1 MSDISLQG
9 FGLFSDGAGRQPFA
23 AGDVIFKA
31 GDPADTMYVVTDGEL
46 VVTLEGKELDRLA
59 AGELFGEMGMVEN
72 RPRSATVTAVSDGWL
87 IPIDKLRFAALVRQ
101 HPGFATRVMAIMS
114 ARLRRQMSNEVDRQ
128 TFEHELEIGR
138 KMQLALLPE
147 SPPDVPGWT
156 FASFYEAARQVGGDF
171 FDFIRTD
178 DEPDRLRL
186 VIADVTGK
194 GVPAAL
200 FMAVARTMIRAETE
214 QGRSPAEVLARV
226 NRMILC
232 DERSP
237 LFLSALYA
245 ELELASGRLRY
256 ASAGHDGPLCL
267 RRASGRVE
275 ELPAAG
281 YLLGAF
287 SDSTFE
293 LGETVLDEGDALV
306 LYTDGI
312 SEARDGQRGF
322 FGQERL
328 ETTIFAT
335 GVCQAQQMVEGIVG
349 AVREFAGHV
358 DQEDDL
364 TLLVVKRG

>member
-1 MSDISLQG
+1 V
-9 FGLFSDGAGRQPFA
+9 ARQ
-23 AGDVIFKA
+23 IF
-31 GDPADTMYVVTDGEL
+31 ER
-46 VVTLEGKELDRLA
+46 ELD
-59 AGELFGEMGMVEN
+59 
-72 RPRSATVTAVSDGWL
+72 
-87 IPIDKLRFAALVRQ
+87 
-101 HPGFATRVMAIMS
+101 
-114 ARLRRQMSNEVDRQ
+114 
-128 TFEHELEIGR
+128 IGR

-147 SPPDVPGWT
+147 NPPDIPGWT
-156 FASFYEAARQVGGDF
+156 FASYYEAARQVGGDF
-171 FDFIRTD
+171 FDFIQPD
-178 DEPDRLRL
+178 DDPGRLRL

-214 QGRSPAEVLARV
+214 LGRSPAEVLGRV

-245 ELELASGRLRY
+245 ELDLASGRLRY
-256 ASAGHDGPLCL
+256 ASAGHDAPLCL
-267 RRASGRVE
+267 RRATGRVE
-275 ELPAAG
+275 ELAAAG

-287 SDSTFE
+287 SDATFE
-293 LGETVLDEGDALV
+293 EGETVLGEGDALV

-312 SEARDGQRGF
+312 SEARDAQRRF

-335 GVCQAQQMVEGIVG
+335 GVCEARSMVEGIVG
-349 AVREFAGHV
+349 AVREFAGDV

-364 TLLVVKRG
+364 TLLVVKRGGVVVWG